1 VARAADTTQLC
12 IFLPPLY
19 PLLRCVIGPPPSPHS
34 IKARWLEEFLGVCW
48 EGVHCMISFLPQ
60 QHMVVSVGV
69 SGSMC
74 ATRNARRNCHVPRH
88 DDDLSSF
95 LMYLLGTS
103 MRW

>member
-1 VARAADTTQLC
+1 M
-12 IFLPPLY
+12 IYFLQ
-19 PLLRCVIGPPPSPHS
+19 
-34 IKARWLEEFLGVCW
+34 
-48 EGVHCMISFLPQ
+48 Q

-74 ATRNARRNCHVPRH
+74 ATRNARRTCHVPRH